1 MTQRGRI
8 AWSMTRGSIIKNA
21 YGCIC
26 YVRENDVFY
35 RLCCLHMEAHKV
47 PPSCF
52 TSITRRGRLACEL
65 WPILNVSEPQ
75 RTVANICIEPHLI
88 HGPECNSSSV
98 QQRPLLV
105 RSEQI
110 QALLDAYDIISI
122 TLSPRKRKQVLR
134 FPHKQF
140 CALFICCCFF
150 MCGFCVCSCRVLF
163 YWSVRFEKRKINLFC
178 WKPTA

>member
-1 MTQRGRI
+1 MTHRGRI
-8 AWSMTRGSIIKNA
+8 AWSMTRGNIIKNA

-26 YVRENDVFY
+26 YTREYDVFY
-35 RLCCLHMEAHKV
+35 RLCCLHKEAHKV

-88 HGPECNSSSV
+88 HGQEWNSSSV
-98 QQRPLLV
+98 QQRPLSARNERL
-105 RSEQI
+105 
-110 QALLDAYDIISI
+110 QAILEAYDIISI

-134 FPHKQF
+134 FLHAQF
-140 CALFICCCFF
+140 CALCICLSVVCVR
-150 MCGFCVCSCRVLF
+150 GFCV
-163 YWSVRFEKRKINLFC
+163 WSRRGSRFS
-178 WKPTA
+178 